1 MQLPTLLLSS
11 IETAMNAWLKLD
23 SEALPQFESMQDK
36 VIRLHITGLEL
47 NLYFFPDAKHVQ
59 VLSRHQGEP
68 DTTIHGSPIALMRL
82 TASDDAGKT
91 LLDSDA
97 QIEGDM
103 RLGTQ
108 FSNILKSVNI
118 DWEEF
123 LSKAV
128 GDIVAH
134 QAGSMAKETRG
145 WLKESEQAM
154 RLNMSEYMS
163 EEAEL
168 LVADSQIS
176 HYLDEVDILRADIDR
191 MDARVNRLSNVVKN
205 NAVKKTMSD
214 RAITTS
220 NKSSDT

>member
-1 MQLPTLLLSS
+1 MMQLPTLLLSS

-23 SEALPQFESMQDK
+23 SEAMPQFESMQDK

-47 NLYFFPDAKHVQ
+47 NLYFFPDTKHIQ
-59 VLSRHQGEP
+59 VLSRYEGEP

-82 TASDDAGKT
+82 TASDNAGKT

-97 QIEGDM
+97 HIEGDM
-103 RLGTQ
+103 RLGTR
-108 FSNILKSVNI
+108 FSTILKSADI

-134 QAGSMAKETRG
+134 QAGSMAKETHG
-145 WLKESEQAM
+145 WLQESEHAM
-154 RLNMSEYMS
+154 RLNISEYLS

-176 HYLDEVDILRADIDR
+176 HYLDEVDMLRADIDR
-191 MDARVNRLSNVVKN
+191 MDARVTRLSN
-205 NAVKKTMSD
+205 A
-214 RAITTS
+214 S
-220 NKSSDT
+220 NKSSDSE